1 MLRPIGPP
9 PMAFNHLT
17 PNLMVPDVAETVA
30 WYTDTLDADVLG
42 RMPPESDDPEW
53 AQLALD
59 DAWLMLQERASL
71 ESDVPVLSGRDVGG
85 SFTLYV
91 DVDDAA
97 GLHERLAE
105 GGETV
110 VQELR
115 ETDYGR
121 REFAIEDPNGYVLNF
136 GEKL

>member
-1 MLRPIGPP
+1 
-9 PMAFNHLT
+9 MAFNTLT
-17 PNLMVPDVAETVA
+17 PNLMVADVAEALA
-30 WYTDTLDADVLG
+30 WYVETLDADELA

-53 AQLALD
+53 AQIALD
-59 DAWLMLQERASL
+59 DAWLMFQDRESL
-71 ESDVPVLSGRDVGG
+71 TADVPVLEGREIGG

-91 DVDDAA
+91 DVDDATA
-97 GLHERLAE
+97 LHDRLVEA
-105 GGETV
+105 GETV